1 MKKQE
6 NDPHWLQEEFQRYSE
21 LIKYDKS
28 TIQISDK
35 AKKIVEDYSLV
46 PTQINALL
54 KEQT

>member
-1 MKKQE
+1 VKKQE